1 MHEYGYRIELTPA
14 GPTFFDPDDRQV
26 HAVPPRRSLPALG
39 LPALIAANQQ
49 LAITP
54 ETAACGWDGRP
65 IDYAAVIDDLA
76 AADRGGGVP
85 AGTFLAVPAATS
97 GR

>member
-14 GPTFFDPDDRQV
+14 GPRFFDQHDRQV

-54 ETAACGWDGRP
+54 ETAACRWDGRP
-65 IDYAAVIDDLA
+65 IDYAAVVDDLVWS
-76 AADRGGGVP
+76 DRHG
-85 AGTFLAVPAATS
+85 
-97 GR
+97 